1 MNNGFFLFSVICAK
15 ELTIFI
21 ENKVKVIFQF
31 HFIAPMIVLDM
42 SGEVHGESGS
52 EILGG
57 IGRKHVRRQRV
68 HAAVNLLP
76 FAVMPELQL
85 RAIE

>member
-42 SGEVHGESGS
+42 SGEIHGESGG
-52 EILGG
+52 EILGS
-57 IGRKHVRRQRV
+57 IGRKHACGQRV
-68 HAAVNLLP
+68 HAAVYLLP
-76 FAVMPELQL
+76 FAVMLEFQL